1 MVFGA
6 GDTGKWEIIIKKG
19 GDRDIIGVVE
29 KFSQDESSKAVAKP
43 AVVSSSASAASKS
56 TASKSAATVK
66 SKA

>member
-29 KFSQDESSKAVAKP
+29 KFSQDESSKVATKP
-43 AVVSSSASAASKS
+43 VVASSRASAASKS

>member
-43 AVVSSSASAASKS
+43 VVVSSSASAASKS